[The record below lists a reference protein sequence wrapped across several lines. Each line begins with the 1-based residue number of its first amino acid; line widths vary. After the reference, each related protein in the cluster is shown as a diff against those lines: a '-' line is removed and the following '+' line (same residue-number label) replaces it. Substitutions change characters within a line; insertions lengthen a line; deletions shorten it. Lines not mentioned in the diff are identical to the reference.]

1 MNTTLRP
8 YVSPKRASAAAK
20 KRQDVIDAAIRF
32 LREDG
37 SVAAFS
43 LDAIA
48 KDAGVTRLT
57 VYNQFGSRSGLLEAV
72 FDDIAQR
79 GKLARLGDAMNNPD
93 PWHGLDQFV
102 EIFCAFWSFEPA
114 VGRLQETMAIDR
126 EFGQAVLGRTER
138 RRPTIRS
145 FVRRLHPEQ
154 SAKLERD
161 MVDLIFS
168 LTTYASYHSLSAGR
182 SPRAVCVLL
191 KRACRDAARTRDHRE
206 DSADG
211 N

>member
-1 MNTTLRP
+1 MNSPTRA
-8 YVSPKRASAAAK
+8 YVSPVRAAAAAE

-79 GKLARLGDAMNNPD
+79 GNLARLADAGNHPD
-93 PWHGLDQFV
+93 PWRGLDQFV

-114 VGRLQETMAIDR
+114 VGRLQEAVAIER
-126 EFGQAVLGRTER
+126 EFGQAVLDRTER

-145 FVRRLHPEQ
+145 IVQRLHPGQ
-154 SAKLERD
+154 PARLERD
-161 MVDLIFS
+161 MVDLVYS
-168 LTTYASYHSLSAGR
+168 LTTYASHQSLSVGR
-182 SPRAVCVLL
+182 SPAAVCALL
-191 KRACRDAARTRDHRE
+191 KRACRDAARARDHGK
-206 DSADG
+206 D
-211 N
+211 